1 MALRTRSAK
10 VASLGGVLLKPLL
23 KHRDDR
29 GWLTELFRGDELPAE
44 LQPAMGYLSRTE
56 GGVVRGPHEH
66 RQQTDCFC
74 FLSGRFKLYLWD
86 NRRASP
92 TFGAFQTYLLGAR
105 RPMLVVI
112 PPGVVHAYKNLSP
125 KPGLVLNFP
134 NRLYKGPGRGES
146 VDEIR
151 HEDDPLSPF
160 RVP

>member
-1 MALRTRSAK
+1 MALRIRRTR
-10 VASLGGVLLKPLL
+10 VALPGVVLKPLAR
-23 KHRDDR
+23 HTDDR
-29 GWLTELFRGDELPAE
+29 GWLSELFRADELAPD

-56 GGVVRGPHEH
+56 PGVVRGPHEH
-66 RQQTDCFC
+66 CEQTDCFC

-86 NRRASP
+86 NRPGSP
-92 TFGAFQTYLLGAR
+92 TFGGFQAHALGSR
-105 RPMLVVI
+105 RPTLVLI

-134 NRLYKGPGRGES
+134 NRLYKGRGRRKP

-160 RVP
+160 RIP